1 MVLFRVSLPLSQ
13 AQIDEPATLVTD
25 ESGGLDGP
33 ISLVFDSAGNL
44 YVSSVNTDSILSYDS
59 AGVVSQWPGA
69 KWHLQQ
75 PAEILFGPN
84 DSDLHVSEL
93 DGNTIWYFIGA
104 AGG

>member
-59 AGVVSQWPGA
+59 AGV
-69 KWHLQQ
+69 
-75 PAEILFGPN
+75 FRNGPVPN
-84 DSDLHVSEL
+84 GTCNSLLRSSLAPMIVISM
-93 DGNTIWYFIGA
+93 
-104 AGG
+104 